1 MIRHVPIAPGAGRL
15 DLRGGWRLRSDF
27 DDILVLSLKPGLFGA
42 VRSPRF
48 QIQNN
53 PEHIQRMVMFRPPDL
68 DHAAA
73 ANIHLQRPAP
83 LETACG
89 EIEDDSRRR
98 SFQSAYLGGRTSR
111 HVDDD
116 GIGVVFL
123 FLQFYFLDETTF
135 RTHGPDRSRCRHRQG
150 GIKQDDFP
158 EAPPGCSIG
167 IFFDQWI
174 SFPTIFIFFRPIK
187 KRRGGVNMN
196 VCILLKIRQVRMRRG

>member
-53 PEHIQRMVMFRPPDL
+53 PEHIQRMVMLRPPEL

-83 LETACG
+83 LETGA
-89 EIEDDSRRR
+89 
-98 SFQSAYLGGRTSR
+98 
-111 HVDDD
+111 
-116 GIGVVFL
+116 
-123 FLQFYFLDETTF
+123 
-135 RTHGPDRSRCRHRQG
+135 
-150 GIKQDDFP
+150 
-158 EAPPGCSIG
+158 
-167 IFFDQWI
+167 
-174 SFPTIFIFFRPIK
+174 
-187 KRRGGVNMN
+187 RRGSAFG
-196 VCILLKIRQVRMRRG
+196 RRPCLAPSALSLIHI